1 MLSLAS
7 ISRASCLAPCPLIQ
21 AAHAMSFRGTKILR
35 TQGTNPPTQDPRAEG
50 HTLTGPQIS
59 GYPPTRWHVR
69 SYPLARAHL
78 VSDEVELESHVIERR
93 AAHDQRLHE
102 RLHALVVQLDVA
114 SRAFLLA
121 FALAASD
128 VERREGRA
136 AREAAENIARRATY
150 ER

>member
-21 AAHAMSFRGTKILR
+21 AAHALSSK
-35 TQGTNPPTQDPRAEG
+35 GTNPPTQDPRAEG
-50 HTLTGPQIS
+50 HTLTGPQKS
-59 GYPPTRWHVR
+59 ADWVP

-78 VSDEVELESHVIERR
+78 VSDEVELEPHVCERR
-93 AAHDQRLHE
+93 ATQYQRLHE

-114 SRAFLLA
+114 SRALLLA

-136 AREAAENIARRATY
+136 AREAAENIARRAAY